1 MRKTIK
7 VMEGGGKVERE
18 LYTQKRETAH
28 FSDNKEEVRK
38 SSSNKATI
46 VNSEGSFNV
55 ITAKPPVDPY
65 QSLVN
70 KENPF
75 ATHKSRQYTKK
86 LATENPDTLE
96 RIEAA

>member
-1 MRKTIK
+1 LRKTIK

-18 LYTQKRETAH
+18 LYMQKRETAH
-28 FSDNKEEVRK
+28 FSDNIEEVRK

-46 VNSEGSFNV
+46 EAAINSEGSFNV

-75 ATHKSRQYTKK
+75 ATHKSR
-86 LATENPDTLE
+86 
-96 RIEAA
+96 